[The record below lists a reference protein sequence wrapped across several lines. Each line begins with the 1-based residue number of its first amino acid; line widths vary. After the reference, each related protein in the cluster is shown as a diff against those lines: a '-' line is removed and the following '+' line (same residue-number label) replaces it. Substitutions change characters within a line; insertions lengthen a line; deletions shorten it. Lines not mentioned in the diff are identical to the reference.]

1 MRIRYVKRPGN
12 NKKLVE
18 TLVGI
23 TREHVGDWFTGNVPE
38 DLRSDL
44 RFQDAF
50 VLIDKGKVQSFLA
63 FTGIDRSVYIMMFA
77 TRRSERGKGYGS
89 QLYRHFERY
98 IVRYGITSLR
108 IQTVPP
114 EVNENYRETLRFY
127 EKLGFKIV
135 KRYTEL
141 WEHGALELEK
151 VIV

>member
-1 MRIRYVKRPGN
+1 MRVRCVKRPGN
-12 NKKLVE
+12 NRKLTE

-23 TREHVGDWFTGNVPE
+23 AREHVGVTFTENVPG

-50 VLIDKGKVQSFLA
+50 VLTDKGKVQSFLA

-77 TRRSERGKGYGS
+77 TRLSQRGKGYGS
-89 QLYRHFERY
+89 LLYAHFERY
-98 IVRYGITSLR
+98 IARYGITSLR

-114 EVNENYRETLRFY
+114 EVNENYRPTLAFY
-127 EKLGFKIV
+127 EKLGFRIV

-151 VIV
+151 LIG